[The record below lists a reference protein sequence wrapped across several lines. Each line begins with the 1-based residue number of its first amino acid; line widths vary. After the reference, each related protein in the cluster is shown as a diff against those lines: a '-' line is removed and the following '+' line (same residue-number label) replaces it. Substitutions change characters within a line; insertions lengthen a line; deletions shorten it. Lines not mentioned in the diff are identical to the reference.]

1 MDHEEGKKKVLV
13 ISHRHL
19 ISWGK
24 KSFPT
29 SNAGTRA
36 HPSHLNSVFQ
46 GHSSSQA
53 RSHLE
58 TSISRDLVHV
68 HPLGA
73 KF

>member
-1 MDHEEGKKKVLV
+1 MDHEEGKKVLV

-36 HPSHLNSVFQ
+36 HPSHLNSVFPRPFELT
-46 GHSSSQA
+46 GAGLTWRHPY
-53 RSHLE
+53 LE
-58 TSISRDLVHV
+58 T
-68 HPLGA
+68 
-73 KF
+73 